1 MAWLY
6 LLVAGCFEILGVV
19 FLNELNRTHKKI
31 YILLGALTFIF
42 SFSTLKLSMQTISM
56 GTAYAIWT
64 GIGTA
69 GGTIVGMIFYN
80 ESKIYSYILYWF
92 NLNIRNCFKNNTVT
106 LFI

>member
-42 SFSTLKLSMQTISM
+42 SFSTLKLSMHTISM

-80 ESKIYSYILYWF
+80 ESKKFIRIFCIGLILISVIA
-92 NLNIRNCFKNNTVT
+92 LKI
-106 LFI
+106 IQ

>member
-42 SFSTLKLSMQTISM
+42 S
-56 GTAYAIWT
+56 
-64 GIGTA
+64 
-69 GGTIVGMIFYN
+69 
-80 ESKIYSYILYWF
+80 
-92 NLNIRNCFKNNTVT
+92 
-106 LFI
+106 